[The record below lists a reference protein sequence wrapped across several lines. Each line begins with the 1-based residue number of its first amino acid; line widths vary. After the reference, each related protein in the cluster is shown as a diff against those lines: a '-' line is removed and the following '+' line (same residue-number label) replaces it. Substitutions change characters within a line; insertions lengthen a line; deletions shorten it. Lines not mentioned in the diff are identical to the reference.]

1 VLQFLHRG
9 FEWAGRSAWLLLLLT
24 MFFWSCNVPV
34 SRLAVGEV
42 SPMTIV
48 CARWAIG
55 LVLLGTFVPRRVW
68 TEVLSLRSRW
78 RFLLLMGFAMT
89 ASNSC
94 IFLAAKYT
102 TGVNLAILQGVTPV
116 FVLAGAA
123 LLHRTPVSTM
133 QAFGVLLTLFGVAL
147 VATQGAPL
155 TILGLHLNRGDIYM
169 LTSVAIYSG
178 YIIALRDKPAVSS
191 LALFTVI
198 ALVSFVTSIPLLA
211 IEYAAGYSFAPTWK
225 GIAALIYVAIFTS
238 ILGHLFF
245 IRSVELIGPS
255 RAAIFGNLT
264 PVFGAV
270 LSVIVLGEAL
280 MGYHLLALLLV
291 MVGIFICEHFELR
304 ARRKT
309 QV

>member
-1 VLQFLHRG
+1 MLQFLHRG

-24 MFFWSCNVPV
+24 MLFWGGNVPV

-55 LVLLGTFVPRRVW
+55 LVLLAIFVPRRVW
-68 TEVLSLRSRW
+68 NEVLSLRSRW
-78 RFLLLMGFAMT
+78 LFLLLMGFAMT
-89 ASNSC
+89 ASNSF

-116 FVLAGAA
+116 FVLAGVA
-123 LLHRTPVSTM
+123 LVHRVPVTRI
-133 QAFGVLLTLFGVAL
+133 QVFGVLLTLLGVAL

-155 TILGLHLNRGDIYM
+155 AIFGLHLNRGDIYQ
-169 LTSVAIYSG
+169 LISVVIYSG

-191 LALFTVI
+191 PALFTVI
-198 ALVSFVTSIPLLA
+198 ALVSFVSSMPLLA
-211 IEYAAGYSFAPTWK
+211 LEYVTGNFYPPTWK

-245 IRSVELIGPS
+245 IRSVELLGPS
-255 RAAIFGNLT
+255 RAAIFGNLS
-264 PVFGAV
+264 PVIGAV

-280 MGYHLLALLLV
+280 MGYHLLALVLV
-291 MVGIFICEHFELR
+291 MAGIYICEHFELR
-304 ARRKT
+304 ARRKLKL
-309 QV
+309 

>member
-1 VLQFLHRG
+1 LLQFLHRG

-24 MFFWSCNVPV
+24 MLFWSGNVPV

-48 CARWAIG
+48 CARWALG
-55 LVLLGTFVPRRVW
+55 LVLLATFVPRRVW
-68 TEVLSLRSRW
+68 NEVLSLRSRW
-78 RFLLLMGFAMT
+78 LFLLLMGFAMT
-89 ASNSC
+89 ASNSF

-116 FVLAGAA
+116 FVLAGLA
-123 LLHRTPVSTM
+123 LVHRVRVTRIQV
-133 QAFGVLLTLFGVAL
+133 FGVLLTLSGVAL

-155 TILGLHLNRGDIYM
+155 TILSLQLNRGDIYQ
-169 LTSVAIYSG
+169 LISVVIYSG

-198 ALVSFVTSIPLLA
+198 ALVSFVSSIPLLGV
-211 IEYAAGYSFAPTWK
+211 EYATGNFYPPTWK

-245 IRSVELIGPS
+245 IRSVELIGSS

-270 LSVIVLGEAL
+270 LSVMVLGEAL
-280 MGYHLLALLLV
+280 MGYHLLALMLV
-291 MVGIFICEHFELR
+291 MAGIFICEHFELR
-304 ARRKT
+304 ARRKLRS
-309 QV
+309 